1 MAALT
6 SSQLDQISNNN
17 PNRLSL
23 TISSEI
29 PGLWRRL
36 SSTLIPLSH
45 SLSSLTILSEIERRK
60 TISSPVKRED
70 AAAATTFLPSVAA
83 SDHNLNRDKDPY

>member
-6 SSQLDQISNNN
+6 SSQLDQNST
-17 PNRLSL
+17 NRLRL

-29 PGLWRRL
+29 PR
-36 SSTLIPLSH
+36 SVAPPLFH
-45 SLSSLTILSEIERRK
+45 FDPSLSLSLKPYKLSEIERRK